1 MLAPDVLYDNK
12 MFVFVAV
19 YYGCQGAEL
28 TQDYA
33 NSEYHRF
40 RNPDS
45 KNHLHVFPPSSTL
58 HLSNIPL
65 VAGHVLTALVI
76 TGFPRM
82 VESPTL
88 VLESPGKISLKV
100 KHFSSGSNGK
110 QAAAGKHPVHVDC
123 CLILNTTLR
132 IL

>member
-1 MLAPDVLYDNK
+1 MLARDVLYDNK
-12 MFVFVAV
+12 MFEFVAV
-19 YYGCQGAEL
+19 YGGRQGAEL

-65 VAGHVLTALVI
+65 VAGHMLVALVI
-76 TGFPRM
+76 YRVPMPCWKSHIG
-82 VESPTL
+82 
-88 VLESPGKISLKV
+88 PGKS
-100 KHFSSGSNGK
+100 
-110 QAAAGKHPVHVDC
+110 
-123 CLILNTTLR
+123 
-132 IL
+132 